1 MTTEAIPESTLPR
14 YHAAI
19 DWHQFARD
27 YPLPD
32 VFEQTTYKW
41 PRERL
46 RKLQNER
53 FLETVA
59 AGWKHPFYSKHWRR
73 AGLEP
78 GDIRSLDDL
87 SKIPAYTSDEV
98 SQDQVAHPPFGDF
111 NNVEPAMG
119 RMPLKLLTSGG
130 TTGKP
135 RALLSGPI
143 DWLTLTLGG
152 ARSFYINGARPG
164 DVMQIPLTCSLATLG
179 WGAHDG
185 CREYMGILPITTGT
199 GVVTPTRRQLEIAFD
214 YGTNIWY
221 SFPEYLGHL
230 ARVARDEIGRDV
242 RDLKTKLIATF
253 LGPDL
258 DGTLRRELEE
268 QWGCPV
274 YDRYGTHEFGLGGF
288 ECREKNGLHWMEDL
302 NIFQI
307 CDVETGAELSAGQAG
322 TLVVTSLVR
331 RQPPIIR
338 YNVRDLA
345 RVKHEDVCGCGSA
358 FHRIDHFLGRAD
370 SMIKLR
376 GVNVYPMAC
385 TPAIKS
391 DPRTTDGWICI
402 IEEVIEKGVKRD
414 EMTAHVEVRSG
425 AVRDGL
431 QAHLEKRLREDLGV
445 SVPVKLVDEGSLREI
460 ANIGG
465 EGKPR
470 RLLDKRPKVKLNTA
484 RPE

>member
-1 MTTEAIPESTLPR
+1 MSDAETLIESNLPR

-19 DWHQFARD
+19 DWQKFARD

-32 VFEQTTYKW
+32 VFERTVYKW

-53 FLETVA
+53 FLAVIA
-59 AGWKHPFYSKHWRR
+59 DAWKHPFYSKRWRD
-73 AGLEP
+73 AGMQP
-78 GDIRSLDDL
+78 GDIKSIDDL
-87 SKIPAYTSDEV
+87 GKIPMYTSDDV
-98 SQDQVAHPPFGDF
+98 SQDQAANPPFGEF
-111 NNVEPAMG
+111 NNVAPVMG
-119 RMPLKLLTSGG
+119 KVPLKLLTSGG

-135 RALLSGPI
+135 RALLNGPM

-230 ARVARDEIGRDV
+230 ARVCRDEIGRDI
-242 RDLKTKLIATF
+242 RELDTKLIATF

-288 ECREKNGLHWMEDL
+288 ECREKDGLHWMEDM
-302 NIFQI
+302 NVFEI
-307 CDVETGAELSAGQAG
+307 CDVETGAPLPSGEAG
-322 TLVVTSLVR
+322 TLVVTSFTR
-331 RQPPIIR
+331 RQPPVIR

-345 RVKHEDVCGCGSA
+345 RVKHDATCGCGSS
-358 FHRIDHFLGRAD
+358 FRRIDHFLGRAD

-402 IEEVIEKGVKRD
+402 VEEITDKGVRRE
-414 EMTAHVEVRSG
+414 EMTVHVEVKNGES
-425 AVRDGL
+425 RDGL

-445 SVPVKLVDEGSLREI
+445 SVPVKLADEGELREI
-460 ANIGG
+460 ANIGK

-470 RLLDKRPKVKLNTA
+470 RLLDKRAKYAKKP
-484 RPE
+484 